1 MNMNE
6 EYKMCFSTKKQSK
19 KNLSLKK
26 VWAQLTC
33 QPPHHPA
40 FWVVVSIATGF
51 SDRCLDTP
59 SPHPEGKQPVKGL
72 PWPSD
77 QVPGSGGLGHLPPSV
92 GNGNVMGL
100 VLGDALELT

>member
-26 VWAQLTC
+26 VWALLTC

-51 SDRCLDTP
+51 SGAWTPRPPTQRGSNRLKASP
-59 SPHPEGKQPVKGL
+59 SPLIRCQ
-72 PWPSD
+72 
-77 QVPGSGGLGHLPPSV
+77 GLGGWGTFRQAWGTETSW
-92 GNGNVMGL
+92 G
-100 VLGDALELT
+100 